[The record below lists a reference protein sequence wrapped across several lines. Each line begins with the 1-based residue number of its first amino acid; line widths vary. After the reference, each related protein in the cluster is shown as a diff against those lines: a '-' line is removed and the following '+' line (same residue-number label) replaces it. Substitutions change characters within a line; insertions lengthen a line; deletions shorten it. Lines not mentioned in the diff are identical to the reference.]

1 MAILSAALWFIT
13 AHEDSPNSRSLGILA
28 VACFFLFNTFYA
40 QGFLAIPFF
49 YPAEI
54 TTLRTR
60 SRGVS
65 LSVMSNW
72 IFTFLVVMI
81 TPTATSNIGW
91 KTYIIFAV
99 LNLSFIPV
107 VYFFFPE
114 TSGISLEALDYLFDH
129 PGMTRG
135 VLNKEHRKRMLQL
148 SSQEQTTS
156 NEKEDGV
163 WDSKADVVAEIEH
176 R

>member
-1 MAILSAALWFIT
+1 MEVSVI
-13 AHEDSPNSRSLGILA
+13 SRCSEKLVERL
-28 VACFFLFNTFYA
+28 TW
-40 QGFLAIPFF
+40 P
-49 YPAEI
+49 
-54 TTLRTR
+54 
-60 SRGVS
+60 SR
-65 LSVMSNW
+65 
-72 IFTFLVVMI
+72 
-81 TPTATSNIGW
+81 
-91 KTYIIFAV
+91 TYIIFAV

-107 VYFFFPE
+107 IYFFFPE

-148 SSQEQTTS
+148 SSQEQPTS
-156 NEKEDGV
+156 NGKEDGV